1 MSGKKRLMKN
11 FEQIYRIRTSD
22 EDENGRLKTSS
33 LLGILQD
40 CATRASDN
48 AGATSA
54 WLYERGTVW
63 FLNSISLRVHADL
76 SYLNT
81 LRIETFIGEFGGL
94 FSKRGYRVYSEGEL
108 VAECT
113 SFWFMVD
120 LARRKPIKAPEE
132 VLEKYKI
139 YTPSII
145 KNERV
150 RLKEPKGA
158 PEKSIE
164 ITVRLTDT
172 DQNKHVNNT
181 IYSDYAAEL
190 VGGGITEFDI
200 EYKTEAKTGDTL
212 TVSLYGDIIVYRNGE
227 ISCAIARV
235 KTK

>member
-1 MSGKKRLMKN
+1 MKN
-11 FEQIYRIRTSD
+11 FEQIYRVRTSD

-33 LLGILQD
+33 LLGVLQD

-63 FLNSISLRVHADL
+63 FLHSISLRVHSDL
-76 SYLNT
+76 CYLNT
-81 LRIETFIGEFGGL
+81 IRIETFIGEFGGL
-94 FSKRGYRVYSEGEL
+94 FSKRGYCVYSEDKL

-113 SFWFMVD
+113 SFWFMVN
-120 LARRKPIKAPEE
+120 LALRKPIKAPEE
-132 VLEKYKI
+132 VLEKYRI

-145 KNERV
+145 ENERV
-150 RLKEPKGA
+150 RIKVPKEEPTKT
-158 PEKSIE
+158 IE
-164 ITVRLTDT
+164 ISVRLTDT

-190 VGGGITEFDI
+190 AGGAITEFDI
-200 EYKTEAKTGDTL
+200 EYKTEAKAGDIL
-212 TVSLYGDIIVYRNGE
+212 TVSLYDDIIVYRNDE
-227 ISCAIARV
+227 TICAIARI